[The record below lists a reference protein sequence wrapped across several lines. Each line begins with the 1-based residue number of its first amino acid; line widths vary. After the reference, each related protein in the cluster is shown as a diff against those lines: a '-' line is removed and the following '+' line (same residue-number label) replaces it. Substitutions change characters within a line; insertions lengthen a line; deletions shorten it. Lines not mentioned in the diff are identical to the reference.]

1 MKTNKRT
8 VRKPT
13 AVVVKRVREEMD
25 VIEDKLADLVNDIVL
40 DVALE
45 NVNEDSVEEYSS
57 AINKQIL
64 TCVKVTI
71 MK

>member
-8 VRKPT
+8 VRKLT